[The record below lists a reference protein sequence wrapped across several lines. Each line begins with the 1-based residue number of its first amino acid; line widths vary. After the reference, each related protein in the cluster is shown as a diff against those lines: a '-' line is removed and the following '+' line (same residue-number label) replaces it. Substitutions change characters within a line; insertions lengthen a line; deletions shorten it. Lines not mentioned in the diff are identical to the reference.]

1 MADAALGMIVLREAW
16 DVHADRYRSEGDK
29 YGQGTRALLD
39 LASRI
44 TDPEYRDA
52 LADCERVTA
61 GFARAFA
68 QADILAGPTM
78 AYVAPP
84 EDPPFGTP
92 EGDVE
97 ARFTGPCNLARIP
110 AVTLPCGAAEHGLP
124 GRAPADGAGRPRAPP
139 AVGGGDV

>member
-1 MADAALGMIVLREAW
+1 MALGMIVLREAW
-16 DVHADRYRSEGDK
+16 DVHAERYRSEGEK
-29 YGQGTRALLD
+29 YGEGTRALLD

-61 GFARAFA
+61 GFGRAFA

-110 AVTLPCGAAEHGLP
+110 AVTLPCGV
-124 GRAPADGAGRPRAPP
+124 GRARPAGRAAADGAARLRAAA
-139 AVGGGDV
+139 AVGGRRV